1 MEKTLKNSVYNIS
14 GKEVSTVTLPESIW
28 GVSWNADLVHQVVIG
43 MQANTR
49 TGLANAKMRGEVSGT
64 GKKPWRQKG
73 TGRARHGSTRSP
85 IWRGGGIS
93 HGPRSDKNYDQKIN
107 KKTRVKALFTALS
120 QKLRDGKVL
129 FIDSLDLKA
138 IKTKDA
144 ATALTGLEKVKGF
157 ETLNTTKKNNI
168 FLVVPKKN
176 DITAKSFRNIFHVTL
191 EEVRNMNP
199 MDVMNYRYIVIAD
212 ADATN
217 QILASKVA
225 DKKSG
230 GKTIGEKKADKVTA
244 KAAAS
249 KESASKKAPKE
260 AKPKAKK
267 VAKKVTA
274 KAE

>member
-1 MEKTLKNSVYNIS
+1 MEKTLKNPVYNIS
-14 GKEVSTVTLPESIW
+14 GKEVSNVSLPEAIW
-28 GVSWNADLVHQVVIG
+28 GVPWNADLVHQVVIG

-49 TGLANAKMRGEVSGT
+49 TGLANAKMRGEVSGG

-85 IWRGGGIS
+85 IWKGGGVS

-144 ATALTGLEKVKGF
+144 ATALKGLEKVKGF
-157 ETLNTTKKNNI
+157 ETLNTAKENNI

-176 DITAKSFRNIFHVTL
+176 DITAKSFRNIFHVTM
-191 EEVRNMNP
+191 EEIRNLNP
-199 MDVMNYRYIVIAD
+199 MDVMNYRYLVITD

-217 QILASKVA
+217 EVLASKVSA
-225 DKKSG
+225 KKTSE
-230 GKTIGEKKADKVTA
+230 TKASNVTA
-244 KAAAS
+244 KKAAQKAAPA
-249 KESASKKAPKE
+249 KE
-260 AKPKAKK
+260 KK
-267 VAKKVTA
+267 VKKVSRASSKQVASEVTA